1 MKRNFGLKWVNGM
14 YTTLMI
20 GKEKFCR
27 YELICNDRGKDVKII
42 KILTSNRV
50 IVSTSN
56 DKFDEWQSK
65 ECFNFLSP
73 LDEENLAS

>member
-1 MKRNFGLKWVNGM
+1 MWSIHF
-14 YTTLMI
+14 
-20 GKEKFCR
+20 
-27 YELICNDRGKDVKII
+27 I
-42 KILTSNRV
+42 KIRTSNRV

-65 ECFNFLSP
+65 ERFNFLSP